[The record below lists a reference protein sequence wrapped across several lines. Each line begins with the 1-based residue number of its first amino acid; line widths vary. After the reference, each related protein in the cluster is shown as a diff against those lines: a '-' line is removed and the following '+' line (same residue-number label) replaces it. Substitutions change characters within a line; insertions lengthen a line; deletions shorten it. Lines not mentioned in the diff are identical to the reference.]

1 MILCFPKAFAEEL
14 RSTGAK
20 WALNTVLPVCLSTPI
35 LPFQCSFCH
44 LLLLALPVNLE
55 SMQGNLLKSVKRK
68 ANAEKEPSIPSN
80 RISQDPWLWPEARM
94 RIVMK
99 LRPGKRI
106 NQNSN
111 IIRPKTTMHLATW
124 DTRKSGSEN
133 FMEYCD
139 YFYLKLCGLLR
150 HSIHLH
156 ALGIQFHWANG
167 KTHTLQQW
175 GRYACIL
182 LRSKRLNEKAQ
193 FYELFP
199 DATHFLTKCWFHCL
213 LLSPIEKHTVLSG
226 IGQFSI
232 KITWQEYNNAL
243 SFWKSVNPLHLIVTI
258 IQ

>member
-1 MILCFPKAFAEEL
+1 
-14 RSTGAK
+14 
-20 WALNTVLPVCLSTPI
+20 
-35 LPFQCSFCH
+35 
-44 LLLLALPVNLE
+44 
-55 SMQGNLLKSVKRK
+55 
-68 ANAEKEPSIPSN
+68 
-80 RISQDPWLWPEARM
+80 
-94 RIVMK
+94 
-99 LRPGKRI
+99 
-106 NQNSN
+106 
-111 IIRPKTTMHLATW
+111 MHLAIW
-124 DTRKSGSEN
+124 DTRKSGSKN

-182 LRSKRLNEKAQ
+182 LRSKRLNEKYLVLWT
-193 FYELFP
+193 FSWCNSFP
-199 DATHFLTKCWFHCL
+199 YQMLLHCL

-243 SFWKSVNPLHLIVTI
+243 SFEKVLTLLHLIVTI